1 MKNQNGKISA
11 ALATVIVFLG
21 VMMCAIA
28 IVIGSYVS
36 AVNKSASYSA
46 NIERFHEQSKNVLS
60 EYTLK
65 IREMAQVPDMYTE
78 ALQKHVESTFTGRY
92 GSNGSQ
98 AMMQWITENNI
109 EFDSSMFR
117 NLQATMESGRNAFS
131 LSQTRKLD
139 ICANYKKEFNY
150 FWSGFWLN
158 IAGAVYPTDQC
169 SIIID
174 SETATQFNTGVAEV
188 IKLR

>member
-1 MKNQNGKISA
+1 MKKQNGKISA

-21 VMMCAIA
+21 VMTCAIA

-92 GSNGSQ
+92 GANGSQ
-98 AMMQWITENNI
+98 AMMQWITENNT
-109 EFDSSMFR
+109 EFDSSMYR
-117 NLQATMESGRNAFS
+117 TLQATMESGRNAFG
-131 LSQTRKLD
+131 LAQTRKLD

-150 FWSGFWLN
+150 FWSGFWLKMTGS
-158 IAGAVYPTDQC
+158 IYPSDTC

-174 SETATQFNTGVAEV
+174 SETASQFQTGIAEV
-188 IKLR
+188 INLR